1 MPHMRKRPT
10 LAPSTVAAS
19 HDPRRAPRT
28 NVPRGT
34 RDAPQDETPERRKRG
49 PFIRAPFDVTM
60 SGRAPARMFH
70 VERSRQHRERRDRL
84 ATRSN
89 TRSVLAEC
97 RRVSNKVFHVEHRF
111 QLSARRIL
119 LTRSPIDQGL
129 RAPTRRS
136 RRKEFGTAIGSCHS
150 QEEIFRI
157 SGSSWD
163 PIHKTTVLVASCSE
177 CAQSK
182 NAG

>member
-1 MPHMRKRPT
+1 
-10 LAPSTVAAS
+10 
-19 HDPRRAPRT
+19 
-28 NVPRGT
+28 
-34 RDAPQDETPERRKRG
+34 
-49 PFIRAPFDVTM
+49 
-60 SGRAPARMFH
+60 MFH

-129 RAPTRRS
+129 RAPTRRR

-177 CAQSK
+177 CPQSK